1 MYKKISKNSFS
12 KIGSFCF
19 KLSIV
24 LLPSIFA
31 LSIFLIL
38 ISLIIRIFETHPK
51 KVISDKWNLALIIA
65 LIFIIFSSLSSY
77 NLLNDLVLLNLPK
90 EPFKDWSPFY
100 SWIGLFN
107 WLPMFLIFFYF
118 QEYLS
123 SYEKRKQICKLFII
137 GSIPVLIS
145 GFLQIWFGIYG
156 PFEFLNGLFIWYQ
169 RDGGAFNVFTAMFNN
184 QNYVGTFLNISLAF
198 TFASL
203 IEYRKHFL
211 KRLLLIL
218 FTLLTTIAIY
228 STYSRNASIGY
239 LISIT
244 TFINNQSLFS
254 YLGIVTIT
262 VVFLFLIFRLNSGL
276 SNFFDTLF
284 PLNFWSSN
292 SLIFTN
298 FFSLTRVNIWFMA
311 IKYILKRPLLGWGA
325 STFPILYAI
334 EKSGPD
340 FYPQQHTH
348 NLFLE
353 LALNYG
359 IVVSAIMLSFVVM
372 IFINAFK
379 KYRNKIKIKKLI
391 ESDLIFD
398 KAWFISSLV
407 LIISQLFDMQYYD
420 GRISISLW
428 ILITGLRKF

>member
-1 MYKKISKNSFS
+1 MYTKFSKNTFS
-12 KIGSFCF
+12 KIGSYCF

-24 LLPSIFA
+24 LLPSVFA

-38 ISLIIRIFETHPK
+38 ISLIIRIFETNPK
-51 KVISDKWNLALIIA
+51 KIITDKWNLSLIIA
-65 LIFIIFSSLSSY
+65 LIFMTLSSLSSY
-77 NLLNDLVLLNLPK
+77 NLLNDLILLNIPK
-90 EPFKDWSPFY
+90 EPFKDWTPFY
-100 SWIGLFN
+100 SLIGLFN
-107 WLPMFLIFFYF
+107 WVPMFLIFFYF

-137 GSIPVLIS
+137 GSVPVLIS

-184 QNYVGTFLNISLAF
+184 QNYAGTFLNISLPFA
-198 TFASL
+198 FASL
-203 IEYRKHFL
+203 IEYRKYFL
-211 KRLLLIL
+211 KKLILIL
-218 FTLLTTIAIY
+218 FTLLTTIGIF
-228 STYSRNASIGY
+228 STYSRNASLGY
-239 LISIT
+239 LIST
-244 TFINNQSLFS
+244 TTLIINQSIFS
-254 YLGIVTIT
+254 YLGIVAIT
-262 VVFLFLIFRLNSGL
+262 LVFLFLIFRFNAGL

-284 PLNFWSSN
+284 PLNFWSSK

-298 FFSLTRVNIWFMA
+298 FLSLNRVNIWF
-311 IKYILKRPLLGWGA
+311 ITTKYILKRPLLGWGA
-325 STFPILYAI
+325 STFPILYEI
-334 EKSGPD
+334 EKSGTEI
-340 FYPQQHTH
+340 YQQSHTH

-359 IVVSAIMLSFVVM
+359 IIVSIIILSFSVM

-379 KYRNKIKIKKLI
+379 IYRNKIKIKNFL

-407 LIISQLFDMQYYD
+407 LIISQLFDIQYYD

-428 ILITGLRKF
+428 ILIAGLRKF